1 MSNFRDYDR
10 SQRLL
15 LPPDL
20 KDWVADDDLAHF
32 IVEAVERVDMHAFHV
47 SRTGSGKA
55 QYHPRLMLALLIYC
69 YASGIFSSRQIER
82 ATYRNVSVRFIGA
95 NSHPDHD
102 TIAKFRR
109 DNATAIEAAFTQ
121 VLLLAGELGLLK
133 VGMVS
138 IDGTKI
144 DANASKI
151 KSLRYDRICALR
163 EKLAGDIAE
172 LMAQAEA
179 ADGADSD
186 DGLSLPEEIIRR
198 EKLKARL
205 DAAAKRLEEAVGED
219 HDGDDPPPPQPE
231 RQTNL
236 TDPDSAI
243 MRKSARHEYRQS
255 YNAQALVDA
264 DGSQLVLAADVL
276 TTTNDRQGLEDF
288 IDAMI
293 ETLGKPSTLLADA
306 GYAGEAVVEALEQR
320 GIEPL
325 ISISRQTE
333 PRPYDFRPLKA
344 PDKPPPKITTPWRVA
359 MKDKLQTEQA
369 KKKYRKRKS
378 TVEPVF
384 GIIKSILGFT
394 SFRLRGLNKVKLE
407 WTLITL
413 AYNCKRLNNLK
424 AA

>member
-55 QYHPRLMLALLIYC
+55 QYHPRMMLALLIYC
-69 YASGIFSSRQIER
+69 YASGILSSRRIER
-82 ATYRNVSVRFIGA
+82 ATYRNVSVRFIAA

-109 DNATAIEAAFTQ
+109 DNGAAFEAAFTQ
-121 VLLLAGELGLLK
+121 VLLLARELGVLK

-151 KSLRYDRICALR
+151 KSLRYDRICTLR

-172 LMAQAEA
+172 LMAQVEA
-179 ADGADSD
+179 ADGGDGD
-186 DGLSLPEEIIRR
+186 DGLSLPEEIMRR
-198 EKLKARL
+198 ETLKAKL
-205 DAAAKRLEEAVGED
+205 DAAAKRLEEAAGED
-219 HDGDDPPPPQPE
+219 HDGDDPPSPKPG

-276 TTTNDRQGLEDF
+276 STTNDRQGFVDF
-288 IDAMI
+288 IDAMSD
-293 ETLGKPSTLLADA
+293 TLGRPSTLLADA

-325 ISISRQTE
+325 ISVSRQAE
-333 PRPYDFRPLKA
+333 PRPYDFRPPKVR
-344 PDKPPPKITTPWRVA
+344 DKPPPKITAPWRVA
-359 MKDKLQTEQA
+359 MLNKLQTEQA

-394 SFRLRGLNKVKLE
+394 SFRLRGLKKVKQE
-407 WTLITL
+407 WNLITL